1 MKSLKIAIMHEYLS
15 QEYEG
20 LSISISFSY
29 EKSGLYFVHKVVH
42 QKGKFQYNFH
52 KKINSIFNINK
63 AFSHIK
69 AASLITDRGHFCL
82 CLHSA
87 APPGELRRIF

>member
-1 MKSLKIAIMHEYLS
+1 MTDLS

-29 EKSGLYFVHKVVH
+29 EKRSSLYTKLCM
-42 QKGKFQYNFH
+42 KGEISIQFSK

-69 AASLITDRGHFCL
+69 AASLIIDRGHFL
-82 CLHSA
+82 
-87 APPGELRRIF
+87 FMFT